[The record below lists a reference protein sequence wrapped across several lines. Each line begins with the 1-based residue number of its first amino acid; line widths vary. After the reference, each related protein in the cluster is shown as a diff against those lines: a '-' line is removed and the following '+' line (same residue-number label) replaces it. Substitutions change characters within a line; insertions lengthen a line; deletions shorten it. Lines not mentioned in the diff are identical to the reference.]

1 MPPFLHIR
9 IALSFWKL
17 NQLLILLLGC
27 NLSSYYEQCYT
38 NNNSSITKDLT
49 GNIIDE
55 NQRSMDG
62 SHGDGLQSRYPSFPP
77 RYHPFQS
84 SLLIT
89 DLHSYCSLHHF
100 FLISNTIFLVWSIFT
115 FPPSVPK
122 RIQLLHP
129 EKQTTSS
136 FIKFTQKITN
146 ICIK

>member
-27 NLSSYYEQCYT
+27 NLSSYYEKCYT

-89 DLHSYCSLHHF
+89 DLLSHCSLHHF
-100 FLISNTIFLVWSIFT
+100 FNLKYNFPCLVYWHLL
-115 FPPSVPK
+115 PPSPK
-122 RIQLLHP
+122 EYNSYILRN
-129 EKQTTSS
+129 QTTSS
-136 FIKFTQKITN
+136 FY
-146 ICIK
+146 

>member
-77 RYHPFQS
+77 QLS
-84 SLLIT
+84 SLPKFT
-89 DLHSYCSLHHF
+89 AHYWSPFSLFFAPF
-100 FLISNTIFLVWSIFT
+100 FLISNTIFLVWSIDIYSLR
-115 FPPSVPK
+115 PQK
-122 RIQLLHP
+122 N
-129 EKQTTSS
+129 TTLIFSRR
-136 FIKFTQKITN
+136 
-146 ICIK
+146 